1 MGAYNDIS
9 DLAGTRRLGRDYT
22 LFLRYTPFKR
32 KRKRYSPD
40 DKKKFQTLPYRE
52 PAILRTGTPCRHT
65 FICRLLVEKT
75 LVQFPTKS
83 VRHII
88 LSHTYFLYTSPDNYR
103 SLWSSYKLKRGNIW
117 FRQTDFAKPCIG
129 LSWRNVS
136 KIKNGLPC
144 VYEIPRRV
152 YPSLAWLNCHAERS
166 ISEVKNILF
175 TALTVQCHSEW
186 DEVKWRISH
195 KENVIARD
203 LSPVFD
209 TTNIWPLSS
218 NRRPRKKSMHRPYK
232 AKRGYQRQH
241 NDTTFFFYL
250 TTSLLS

>member
-9 DLAGTRRLGRDYT
+9 DLAGTRRLGRVYT

-40 DKKKFQTLPYRE
+40 DKKKFQTLPCRE

-129 LSWRNVS
+129 LNWRNVS

-152 YPSLAWLNCHAERS
+152 YPLSGMTQLSCRTQHKRSEKYPFHSPHGAMSFWMERS
-166 ISEVKNILF
+166 EMKNLP
-175 TALTVQCHSEW
+175 QREC
-186 DEVKWRISH
+186 
-195 KENVIARD
+195 IARD

-241 NDTTFFFYL
+241 NDTPFFFYL

>member
-1 MGAYNDIS
+1 MSRACHTTDWHSLPAYF
-9 DLAGTRRLGRDYT
+9 Y
-22 LFLRYTPFKR
+22 
-32 KRKRYSPD
+32 
-40 DKKKFQTLPYRE
+40 LPTTCGE
-52 PAILRTGTPCRHT
+52 NTGTIPDEKRPTHNPLT
-65 FICRLLVEKT
+65 YILLVHFARQ
-75 LVQFPTKS
+75 LP
-83 VRHII
+83 I
-88 LSHTYFLYTSPDNYR
+88 
-103 SLWSSYKLKRGNIW
+103 LWSSYKLKRGNIW

-129 LSWRNVS
+129 LNWRNVS

-152 YPSLAWLNCHAERS
+152 YPLSGMTQLSCRTQHKRSEKYPFHSPHGAMSFWMERS
-166 ISEVKNILF
+166 EMKNLP
-175 TALTVQCHSEW
+175 QREC
-186 DEVKWRISH
+186 
-195 KENVIARD
+195 IARD

-241 NDTTFFFYL
+241 NDTPFFFYL